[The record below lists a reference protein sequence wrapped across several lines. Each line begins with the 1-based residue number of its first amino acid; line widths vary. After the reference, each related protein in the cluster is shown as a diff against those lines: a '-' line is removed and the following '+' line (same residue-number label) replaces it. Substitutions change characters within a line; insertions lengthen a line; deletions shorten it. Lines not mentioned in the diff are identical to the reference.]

1 MTQKQ
6 GGEFSRRSF
15 LKGLAVGGSALA
27 STAMLAGCSKEVGAT
42 STLPEKWDYEADFVV
57 LGMGAGGMTAAA
69 WAAKDGASVIALEK
83 GKSQLESSSAV
94 SAWEFVTAGTSTQ
107 KEQGIEDSPEK
118 FLKYFQDNSPE
129 GFQKFDMI
137 DVFLPTSLMLYE
149 WLLSLGVECAGIK
162 TWPGMDQ
169 PRLHTLGAAKPIAVL
184 FDQCQQNGVQ
194 VLFETPGKK
203 LITKDNR
210 VVGVEAEYQGS
221 VVYVKANKGV
231 LLANGGFEG
240 NPEMLYAYHGYLP
253 SLRKP
258 AGTTNN
264 TGDGFKMAWA
274 LGAATEDAW
283 IAPPPAVAF
292 ATAKGTAY
300 GFYHA
305 GGILVNKKGQRFV
318 NESETHTV
326 EANALAVQP
335 DGIAYVISDSVQK
348 SDPIAEITWQRQ
360 ESQNGV
366 CYQADTLED
375 LAAQIGIDPVALV
388 ETVNKYNALVD
399 AGADTDFGRDHVLV
413 ANEKSPLMKIET
425 GPFYSFAV
433 MAANFPTEM
442 GLVIDPNARV
452 YDVWGNPIEGLYA
465 TGLMGNIGIK
475 YPPEPRTLPAIT
487 GAMVFGYQAAK
498 YVVAQ
503 PAWDAE

>member
-1 MTQKQ
+1 MSHNQDR
-6 GGEFSRRSF
+6 ELSRRNF
-15 LKGLAVGGSALA
+15 LKGLAVGGGAIA
-27 STAMLAGCSKEVGAT
+27 STAMLSGCSKDVGVT
-42 STLPEKWDYEADFVV
+42 SELPEKWDYEADLVV
-57 LGMGAGGMTAAA
+57 LGLGAGGMTAAA
-69 WAAKDGASVIALEK
+69 WAAKDGVSVIALEK
-83 GKSQLESSSAV
+83 GKSVMESSSAV

-107 KEQGIEDSPEK
+107 KEKGIDDSSEK
-118 FLKYFQDNSPE
+118 FLKYFKDNSPE
-129 GFQKFDMI
+129 GFQKYDMI
-137 DVFLPTSLMLYE
+137 EVFLPTSLMLYE

-169 PRLHTLGAAKPIAVL
+169 PRLHTLGAAKPIAAL
-184 FDQCQQNGVQ
+184 LDQCQKNGVQ
-194 VLFETPGKK
+194 ILFETPGKK
-203 LITKDNR
+203 LIVKDDR
-210 VVGVEAEYQGS
+210 VVGVEAEYQGMA
-221 VVYVKANKGV
+221 VNVKAKKGV

-253 SLRKP
+253 SIRKP
-258 AGTTNN
+258 AGTQNN

-292 ATAKGTAY
+292 ASAKGTAY

-305 GGILVNKKGQRFV
+305 GGILVNKNGQRFV

-335 DGIAYVISDSVQK
+335 EGIAYVISDSVQRN
-348 SDPIAEITWQRQ
+348 DPIADITWKRQ
-360 ESQNGV
+360 ESQNGA
-366 CYQADTLED
+366 CFQADTLED
-375 LAAQIGIDPVALV
+375 LAAQIGVDPTVLV
-388 ETVNKYNALVD
+388 ETVNRYNSLVD
-399 AGADTDFGRDHVLV
+399 AGVDEDFGRDHVLV
-413 ANEKSPLMKIET
+413 ANEKSALLKIET

-442 GLVIDPNARV
+442 GLVIDPNSRV
-452 YDVWGNPIEGLYA
+452 YDVWGNPILGLYA

-498 YVVAQ
+498 HVATLT
-503 PAWDAE
+503 PWDA